1 MYRSKKLKLTIT
13 IIRWIARFIGIFL
26 FLFFVWFAM
35 EIGTPDFDMMTLQ
48 EIKLFIANLMMLAGL
63 IVVWKFE
70 FIGSIILIGSYIFF
84 SIVNFS
90 FWIGPVFPNFLL
102 IGILHLFCWLVS
114 AISKN
119 DKYNFSINMFLK

>member
-1 MYRSKKLKLTIT
+1 MKLTIT

-35 EIGTPDFDMMTLQ
+35 EIGTPDFDMMSLQ
-48 EIKLFIANLMMLAGL
+48 EIKLFAANLLMLIGL
-63 IVVWKFE
+63 IIVWKFE
-70 FIGSIILIGSYIFF
+70 FIGSIILIGSYVFF

-102 IGILHLFCWLVS
+102 IGILHLFCWITSTILS
-114 AISKN
+114 IRKS
-119 DKYNFSINMFLK
+119 NFTINMLLK